1 VIEFQKILKE
11 EIELFDK
18 KFKNI
23 LSTNGGL
30 LYKVTTY
37 LRKSSGKKIRPICAI
52 ISSGL
57 IGNITEKT
65 YRSSILI

>member
-1 VIEFQKILKE
+1 VIKFQQILKE

-23 LSTNGGL
+23 LSTKGGL

-37 LRKSSGKKIRPICAI
+37 LRKNSGKKICPICAI
-52 ISSGL
+52 NLSGL
-57 IGNITEKT
+57 IDNIT
-65 YRSSILI
+65 